1 MIYDNQKGKTNV
13 LRDFASL
20 LEYQM
25 NEAFYVSIS
34 ESIYL
39 YLELHKSIPN
49 SVNHILTQLLDLT
62 FWMFQF
68 MYHNEFYH
76 SRQ

>member
-39 YLELHKSIPN
+39 CLESHKSIPN
-49 SVNHILTQLLDLT
+49 SVMLISFTNFLCLIVFNTPKCIIGA
-62 FWMFQF
+62 
-68 MYHNEFYH
+68 
-76 SRQ
+76 RR

>member
-20 LEYQM
+20 FDYQM
-25 NEAFYVSIS
+25 NNAFCVSIS

-39 YLELHKSIPN
+39 CLELHKSIPN
-49 SVNHILTQLLDLT
+49 SMIFDILL
-62 FWMFQF
+62 
-68 MYHNEFYH
+68 MYFTNFLYLIVFISDISIHVP
-76 SRQ
+76 